1 MTTPLERITSRIA
14 PFLAD
19 GVCHPKPLLTL
30 EEFFDG
36 NDVAGSILCNVTI
49 LTDGVPDSPTPQQVR
64 DVLAT
69 IRSRRDVDDVRVAVA
84 MFDDP
89 DWPFAEEVLVVT
101 DAPADEVRTWLPEAM
116 APDEVLVPG
125 HLDGFEPIDLQGRR
139 PVICW
144 WD

>member
-1 MTTPLERITSRIA
+1 MTTPLERVTARIA
-14 PFLAD
+14 PFLD
-19 GVCHPKPLLTL
+19 GDLCRPRPLLTL

-36 NDVAGSILCNVTI
+36 NDVVGSILCNVTI

-64 DVLAT
+64 DVLET
-69 IRSRRDVDDVRVAVA
+69 IRSRGDVDDVRVAVA

-101 DAPADEVRTWLPEAM
+101 DTSADEVRAWFPEAM
-116 APDEVLVPG
+116 APDDVLDPE
-125 HLDGFEPIDLQGRR
+125 HLDGFEPIDLQGGR